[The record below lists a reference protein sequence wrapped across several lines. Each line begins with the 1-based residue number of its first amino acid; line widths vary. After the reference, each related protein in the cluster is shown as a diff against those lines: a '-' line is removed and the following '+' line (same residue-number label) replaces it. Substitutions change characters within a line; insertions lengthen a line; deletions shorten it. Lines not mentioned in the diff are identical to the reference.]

1 MTHKTSRILAIAIAG
16 ALVLG
21 GPAAQ
26 AKPKAAKTKRIGVIS
41 IKVTGSTDTSICDS
55 IWVDSVTIKG
65 PAHSTKVRTA
75 TVAKV
80 SSVVGSD
87 AFCTVTYS
95 HKNFSAGRYNATFTV
110 KCADASA
117 ALCNPAALS
126 LNGTAALSADAS
138 VAVTASN
145 QIAPNAQVVFSK
157 QIRIKKNSKGRLGT
171 PALALTQLVG

>member
-1 MTHKTSRILAIAIAG
+1 MTHKTSRILALALTG

-21 GPAAQ
+21 GTAAQ
-26 AKPKAAKTKRIGVIS
+26 AKGQPAKAKRIGVIS
-41 IKVTGSTDTSICDS
+41 IKVTGVTDANICDS
-55 IWVDSVTIKG
+55 VWVDSVTIKG
-65 PAHSTKVRTA
+65 PAKSKKVRTA
-75 TVAKV
+75 TVAKA

-87 AFCTVTYS
+87 SFCTVTYS
-95 HKNFSAGRYNATFTV
+95 HKNFSAGRYKATFTV

-117 ALCNPAALS
+117 AVCNPAALS
-126 LNGTAALSADAS
+126 LDGTAALSADAS

-145 QIAPNAQVVFSK
+145 QIAPNAQVVFTK